1 MNAVPFAFPTEKG
14 DGDGFKVE
22 EMLCETWFALV
33 PWCPGAFMCVVC
45 NVVCWVC
52 HGVCLGVVCLH
63 RVPSCAVP
71 CVVCNVVCRAVK

>member
-1 MNAVPFAFPTEKG
+1 MNAVRFASPTKKG

-22 EMLCETWFALV
+22 EMLCVTW
-33 PWCPGAFMCVVC
+33 CAFVCVVC